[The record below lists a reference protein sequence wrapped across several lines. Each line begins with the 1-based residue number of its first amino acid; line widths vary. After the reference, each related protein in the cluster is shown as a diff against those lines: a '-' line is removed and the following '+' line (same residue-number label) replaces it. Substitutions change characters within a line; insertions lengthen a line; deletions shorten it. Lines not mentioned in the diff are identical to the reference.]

1 MSDMKHPINPKSPFK
16 NREAS
21 VTMLWPWNAILQSL
35 CANIALFSLA
45 HYSIPLTC
53 ACVYGS
59 SNTSVDTLTLA

>member
-45 HYSIPLTC
+45 HNMHSVNL
-53 ACVYGS
+53 CVC
-59 SNTSVDTLTLA
+59 VWQLKH